1 MPGPEPGGVKR
12 LRPGRRVGSIRTKVW
27 PYHALRG
34 RYGFGALGGVIDV
47 QADKAWRPGARREDV
62 AGSRFERNERFE
74 RGLVLRESVLGREHV
89 ERSLAR
95 AEEDPFLLPIQQLA
109 VEFGWG
115 EVWSRP
121 GLPRKTRSFLSIAY
135 LAAQGKLDE
144 LGAHVA
150 GAVRNGASREEI
162 GEVLLQAALY
172 CGMPAG
178 LEAFRVAKRALDDLE
193 AGGREGTQSPT
204 GEDAP

>member
-1 MPGPEPGGVKR
+1 MNVTLSIEERLDALDRLQSRLGLNRTAAAGWEERVNQERHGTRRNDVTDPG
-12 LRPGRRVGSIRTKVW
+12 
-27 PYHALRG
+27 
-34 RYGFGALGGVIDV
+34 
-47 QADKAWRPGARREDV
+47 
-62 AGSRFERNERFE
+62 FERNERFD
-74 RGLVLRESVLGREHV
+74 RGLALRKEVLGSEHV

-95 AEEDPFLLPIQQLA
+95 AAEDPFLLPIQQIA

-135 LAAQGKLDE
+135 LAAQGKTDE

-150 GAVRNGASREEI
+150 GAVRNGATREEI
-162 GEVLLQAALY
+162 REVLLQAALY

-178 LEAFRVAKRALDDLE
+178 LEAFRVAKRALDELDD
-193 AGGREGTQSPT
+193 AGRGDEGESTEGVGS
-204 GEDAP
+204 

>member
-1 MPGPEPGGVKR
+1 M
-12 LRPGRRVGSIRTKVW
+12 
-27 PYHALRG
+27 
-34 RYGFGALGGVIDV
+34 IDSMI
-47 QADKAWRPGARREDV
+47 AAIAED
-62 AGSRFERNERFE
+62 AGMATAAQDDFRRFEAFGLTPAPAPAPENTRRGDMTEPQFDRNERFE
-74 RGLVLRESVLGREHV
+74 RGLALRREVLGREHV

-95 AEEDPFLLPIQQLA
+95 AGEDPFLLPIQQIA

-121 GLPRKTRSFLSIAY
+121 GLSMKTRSFLSIAF

-150 GAVRNGASREEI
+150 GAVRNGATREEI

-178 LEAFRVAKRALDDLE
+178 LEGFRVAKRALDELDV
-193 AGGREGTQSPT
+193 ASPGGGVDST
-204 GEDAP
+204 EDAES

>member
-1 MPGPEPGGVKR
+1 MNVTLSIDERLDALGRLQSRLGLDRGAAAGWEEGVR
-12 LRPGRRVGSIRTKVW
+12 QGRHCTRRDDVTDSGFETSERFDRGL
-27 PYHALRG
+27 ALR
-34 RYGFGALGGVIDV
+34 
-47 QADKAWRPGARREDV
+47 KE
-62 AGSRFERNERFE
+62 
-74 RGLVLRESVLGREHV
+74 VLGREHV

-95 AEEDPFLLPIQQLA
+95 AEDDPFLLPVQQLA

-135 LAAQGKLDE
+135 LAAQGKTDE

-150 GAVRNGASREEI
+150 GAVRNGATREEI
-162 GEVLLQAALY
+162 REVLLQAALY

-178 LEAFRVAKRALDDLE
+178 LEAFRVAKRALDELDDSGR
-193 AGGREGTQSPT
+193 GGEGESTEGVGS
-204 GEDAP
+204 

>member
-1 MPGPEPGGVKR
+1 MNVTLSIDEPVDALER
-12 LRPGRRVGSIRTKVW
+12 LQSRLGLDSEAAAGWEQRVRRARERE
-27 PYHALRG
+27 RG
-34 RYGFGALGGVIDV
+34 TRRKDV
-47 QADKAWRPGARREDV
+47 TD
-62 AGSRFERNERFE
+62 STFERNERFE
-74 RGLVLRESVLGREHV
+74 RGLALREEVLGREHV

-95 AEEDPFLLPIQQLA
+95 AAEDPFLLPIQQIA

-135 LAAQGKLDE
+135 LAAQGKTDE

-172 CGMPAG
+172 CGMPVG

-193 AGGREGTQSPT
+193 AAGGAESPA
-204 GEDAP
+204 GEDDS

>member
-1 MPGPEPGGVKR
+1 M
-12 LRPGRRVGSIRTKVW
+12 
-27 PYHALRG
+27 
-34 RYGFGALGGVIDV
+34 
-47 QADKAWRPGARREDV
+47 AD
-62 AGSRFERNERFE
+62 SRFDRNDRFE
-74 RGLVLRESVLGREHV
+74 RGLALRASVLGREHV

-178 LEAFRVAKRALDDLE
+178 LEAFRAAKRALDDLE
-193 AGGREGTQSPT
+193 AAGREAAGREESQSRT
-204 GEDAP
+204 GEGSGP

>member
-1 MPGPEPGGVKR
+1 M
-12 LRPGRRVGSIRTKVW
+12 TD
-27 PYHALRG
+27 AT
-34 RYGFGALGGVIDV
+34 
-47 QADKAWRPGARREDV
+47 
-62 AGSRFERNERFE
+62 FETNERFE
-74 RGLVLRESVLGREHV
+74 RGLALRREVLGHEHV

-95 AEEDPFLLPIQQLA
+95 ATDDPFLLPIQQLA

-135 LAAQGKLDE
+135 LAAQGRTDE

-162 GEVLLQAALY
+162 REVLLQAALY

-193 AGGREGTQSPT
+193 AADGNEMKSVGNGG
-204 GEDAP
+204 A

>member
-1 MPGPEPGGVKR
+1 MTDSE
-12 LRPGRRVGSIRTKVW
+12 
-27 PYHALRG
+27 
-34 RYGFGALGGVIDV
+34 
-47 QADKAWRPGARREDV
+47 
-62 AGSRFERNERFE
+62 FERNERFE
-74 RGLVLRESVLGREHV
+74 RGLALRREVLGGEHV

-95 AEEDPFLLPIQQLA
+95 AAEDSFLLPIQQIA

-150 GAVRNGASREEI
+150 GAARNGASREEI
-162 GEVLLQAALY
+162 REVLIQAALY
-172 CGMPAG
+172 CGMPVG

-193 AGGREGTQSPT
+193 ADGEAKTGAAQEDGG
-204 GEDAP
+204 

>member
-1 MPGPEPGGVKR
+1 MTGSVVQDGVQSGTKQALPDERERTDAIDR
-12 LRPGRRVGSIRTKVW
+12 LQSRLMLGRGAAAGREERVRQER
-27 PYHALRG
+27 RG
-34 RYGFGALGGVIDV
+34 T
-47 QADKAWRPGARREDV
+47 RRKEVTDS
-62 AGSRFERNERFE
+62 GYEKNERFE
-74 RGLVLRESVLGREHV
+74 RGLALRKEVLGSEHV

-95 AEEDPFLLPIQQLA
+95 AEEDPFLLPIQQIA

-135 LAAQGKLDE
+135 LAAQGKTGE

-162 GEVLLQAALY
+162 REVLLQAALY
-172 CGMPAG
+172 CGMPVG

-193 AGGREGTQSPT
+193 AAGGNETT
-204 GEDAP
+204 AAENGES

>member
-1 MPGPEPGGVKR
+1 M
-12 LRPGRRVGSIRTKVW
+12 TKSG
-27 PYHALRG
+27 L
-34 RYGFGALGGVIDV
+34 
-47 QADKAWRPGARREDV
+47 ET
-62 AGSRFERNERFE
+62 SERFE
-74 RGLVLRESVLGREHV
+74 RGLALRKEVLGNEHV

-95 AEEDPFLLPIQQLA
+95 AEEDPFLLPVQQLA

-135 LAAQGKLDE
+135 LAALGKTDE

-150 GAVRNGASREEI
+150 GAVRNGATREEI
-162 GEVLLQAALY
+162 REVLLQAALY

-178 LEAFRVAKRALDDLE
+178 LEAFRVAKRALDELDD
-193 AGGREGTQSPT
+193 AGRDGGVGCEGESTETEGVGS
-204 GEDAP
+204 

>member
-1 MPGPEPGGVKR
+1 MDSE
-12 LRPGRRVGSIRTKVW
+12 
-27 PYHALRG
+27 
-34 RYGFGALGGVIDV
+34 
-47 QADKAWRPGARREDV
+47 
-62 AGSRFERNERFE
+62 FERNERFE
-74 RGLVLRESVLGREHV
+74 RGLALRKEVLGHDHV

-95 AEEDPFLLPIQQLA
+95 AEEDPFLLPIQQIA

-121 GLPRKTRSFLSIAY
+121 GLPLKTRSFLSIAY
-135 LAAQGKLDE
+135 LAALGKLDE

-162 GEVLLQAALY
+162 REVLLQAALY

-178 LEAFRVAKRALDDLE
+178 LEAFRVAKRTLDGLDAKGGGE
-193 AGGREGTQSPT
+193 AEAERGNDQ
-204 GEDAP
+204 

>member
-1 MPGPEPGGVKR
+1 MTDSGFEKS
-12 LRPGRRVGSIRTKVW
+12 GRFDRGL
-27 PYHALRG
+27 ALR
-34 RYGFGALGGVIDV
+34 
-47 QADKAWRPGARREDV
+47 KE
-62 AGSRFERNERFE
+62 
-74 RGLVLRESVLGREHV
+74 VLGREHV

-95 AEEDPFLLPIQQLA
+95 AEEDPFLLPVQQLA

-135 LAAQGKLDE
+135 LAALGKTDE

-150 GAVRNGASREEI
+150 GAVRNGATREEI
-162 GEVLLQAALY
+162 REVLLQAALY

-178 LEAFRVAKRALDDLE
+178 LEAFRVAKRALDELDDAGRGGEGESTE
-193 AGGREGTQSPT
+193 AVES
-204 GEDAP
+204 

>member
-1 MPGPEPGGVKR
+1 M
-12 LRPGRRVGSIRTKVW
+12 
-27 PYHALRG
+27 
-34 RYGFGALGGVIDV
+34 
-47 QADKAWRPGARREDV
+47 AD
-62 AGSRFERNERFE
+62 SRFDRNDRFE
-74 RGLVLRESVLGREHV
+74 RGLALRRSVLGGEHV

-95 AEEDPFLLPIQQLA
+95 AEEDPFLLPVQQLA

-178 LEAFRVAKRALDDLE
+178 LEAFRAAKRALDDFE
-193 AGGREGTQSPT
+193 AAGPEGSRLRT
-204 GEDAP
+204 GEEDRP

>member
-1 MPGPEPGGVKR
+1 MTDSK
-12 LRPGRRVGSIRTKVW
+12 
-27 PYHALRG
+27 
-34 RYGFGALGGVIDV
+34 
-47 QADKAWRPGARREDV
+47 
-62 AGSRFERNERFE
+62 FENNERFE
-74 RGLVLRESVLGREHV
+74 RGLALRKEVLGPEHV

-95 AEEDPFLLPIQQLA
+95 AEEDPFLLPVQQIA

-135 LAAQGKLDE
+135 LAALGKTDE

-162 GEVLLQAALY
+162 REVLLQAALY

-178 LEAFRVAKRALDDLE
+178 LEAFRVAKRSLDELE
-193 AGGREGTQSPT
+193 AKGG
-204 GEDAP
+204 GEAEAERGNDQ

>member
-1 MPGPEPGGVKR
+1 MGD
-12 LRPGRRVGSIRTKVW
+12 
-27 PYHALRG
+27 A
-34 RYGFGALGGVIDV
+34 GFE
-47 QADKAWRPGARREDV
+47 K
-62 AGSRFERNERFE
+62 NERFE
-74 RGLVLRESVLGREHV
+74 RGLALRKEVLGRDHV

-95 AEEDPFLLPIQQLA
+95 AADDPFLLPIQQIA
-109 VEFGWG
+109 VEVGWG
-115 EVWSRP
+115 WVWSRP

-162 GEVLLQAALY
+162 QEVLLQAALY

-193 AGGREGTQSPT
+193 AES
-204 GEDAP
+204 GEEA

>member
-1 MPGPEPGGVKR
+1 MTD
-12 LRPGRRVGSIRTKVW
+12 S
-27 PYHALRG
+27 
-34 RYGFGALGGVIDV
+34 D
-47 QADKAWRPGARREDV
+47 
-62 AGSRFERNERFE
+62 FERNERFE
-74 RGLVLRESVLGREHV
+74 RGLALRRQVLGHEHV
-89 ERSLAR
+89 ERSLTR
-95 AEEDPFLLPIQQLA
+95 AEEDPFLRPIQQIA

-121 GLPRKTRSFLSIAY
+121 DLPLKTRSFLSIAY
-135 LAAQGKLDE
+135 LAALGKLDE

-178 LEAFRVAKRALDDLE
+178 LEAFRAAKRALDELDEAE
-193 AGGREGTQSPT
+193 AGRDGG
-204 GEDAP
+204 A